1 MEGKTTMSQ
10 LPNTVHTVAGVI
22 RRSNEILLVRQQG
35 LHDPVATWALPG
47 GVVEPHELPTDA
59 LAREVR
65 EETGL
70 VVADPIRLIYI
81 RWGADPSGRSRGMT
95 LVFDVSH
102 RHGEL
107 QPADPHG
114 LVDNARFFAV
124 PEAIEKLRQ
133 LPWEMMREPILAH
146 LAGRATPGT
155 LWLYH
160 QYPEGAVRLA
170 GVVTT

>member
-1 MEGKTTMSQ
+1 MNQ

-35 LHDPVATWALPG
+35 PRDLGATWALPG

-70 VVADPIRLIYI
+70 VVVDPMRLMYV
-81 RWGADPSGRSRGMT
+81 RWGADPTGRSRGIT
-95 LVFDVSH
+95 LVFDISQW
-102 RHGEL
+102 HGEI
-107 QPADPHG
+107 QPADPDG
-114 LVDNARFFAV
+114 LVNDARFFVV
-124 PEAIEKLRQ
+124 PEAIEKLQQ

-146 LAGRATPGT
+146 LVGRATPGT